1 VGGRYLTSIP
11 LESHP
16 SRPNAAEVEARRLEL
31 VIAAQGGDE
40 GARHE
45 VVAVF
50 FPLIQRVAR
59 IYRRSTAVS
68 QLELTQEGVVGV
80 LRALERFDPDLGT
93 PFWAYASWWVRQAM
107 QHLVSELTG
116 AVVLS
121 DRAVRQLARV
131 KGAMSDHMQTHGDHP
146 TTGELAFET
155 GLSTEQVEHLVVAER
170 RPRALEEPVGDGEG
184 GLATFGDL
192 LADPDAEEAY
202 NAIPQDMEVQALV
215 GLLSALNAREL
226 TIVRGRFGLD
236 GPERTLRD
244 LGSDLGVSAERVRQ
258 IEERALEKMRDAVAV
273 A

>member
-1 VGGRYLTSIP
+1 MTTT
-11 LESHP
+11 
-16 SRPNAAEVEARRLEL
+16 EVEARRLAL
-31 VIAAQGGDE
+31 VLAAQQGDA
-40 GARHE
+40 GARQE
-45 VVAVF
+45 VVAAL
-50 FPLIQRVAR
+50 FPLIRRVAC

-80 LRALERFDPDLGT
+80 LRALDRFDPAFGT

-131 KGAMSDHMQTHGDHP
+131 KDATSNHLQTHGDHP
-146 TTGELAFET
+146 TTGELAAET
-155 GLSTEQVEHLVVAER
+155 GLSTEQVEHLVAAER

-184 GLATFGDL
+184 GVATFGDL
-192 LADPDAEEAY
+192 LADPAAEEQYDLAPPD
-202 NAIPQDMEVQALV
+202 IELQALAV
-215 GLLSALNAREL
+215 LLRGLTARER
-226 TIVRGRFGLD
+226 TIVLGRFGLD

-258 IEERALEKMRDAVAV
+258 IEERALEKMRDAVV
-273 A
+273 AA